1 MPAWYGKSHQTAT
14 RRSIWCSHSHHFRIA
29 VALIV
34 TIHCA
39 ICLLLHF
46 SNPRYSLDRFY
57 RFFMATSDSTGR
69 RLTCAIDIFLWRYP
83 LVLIVNLS
91 SVHQLLCNQ
100 SASCQCICSW
110 LHEKLDGCYPR
121 CVSRTHLEHIIGI
134 ALRINRSSNSPAQY
148 KLNPAHPI
156 SLRLRTFFV
165 PKRYLQG

>member
-1 MPAWYGKSHQTAT
+1 MVLAQSSLPNCGGSDSHDPL
-14 RRSIWCSHSHHFRIA
+14 RHLF
-29 VALIV
+29 VAPFQQSEIFCWSFL
-34 TIHCA
+34 
-39 ICLLLHF
+39 
-46 SNPRYSLDRFY
+46 S
-57 RFFMATSDSTGR
+57 FFMATSDSTGR

-156 SLRLRTFFV
+156 SLRLRTFLSQSATSKDNALSFFFW
-165 PKRYLQG
+165 